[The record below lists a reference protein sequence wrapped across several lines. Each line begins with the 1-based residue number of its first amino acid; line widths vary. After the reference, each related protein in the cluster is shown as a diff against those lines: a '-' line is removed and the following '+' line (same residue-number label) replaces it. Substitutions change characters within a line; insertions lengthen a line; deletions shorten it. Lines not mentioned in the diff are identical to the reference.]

1 MILLDLNQVMISNL
15 MIQIQ
20 GGKADLQEDLIR
32 HMILNSIRMYRQKF
46 KEYGELVICCDDK
59 NYWRKDVF
67 PYYKAHRKSD
77 REQSDLDWSKIF
89 EILNRVRDEL
99 KENFPYRV
107 LQVPRSEADDII
119 GTLVHRFGKVLN
131 NESTEKILILSGDKD
146 FGQLQV
152 YSNVVQ
158 FSPVTK
164 RWIKVDDA
172 ERFLKEHVMKGDRGD
187 GIPNFLSKDSC
198 IIAKERQRPLPSK
211 KLNDWVKM
219 DPSEFCDREM
229 MRNYMRNLDL
239 VDLKRVPNNVK
250 DQVNSMYDN
259 YVIPERKGLLNYFI
273 KNKLKL
279 LTECIGEF

>member
-32 HMILNSIRMYRQKF
+32 HMILNSIRLYRQKF
-46 KEYGELVICCDDK
+46 KNYGELVICCDDK

-67 PYYKAHRKSD
+67 AYYKAHRKAD

-89 EILNRVRDEL
+89 EVLNRVRDEL
-99 KENFPYRV
+99 KETFPYRV

-131 NESTEKILILSGDKD
+131 NDSTEKILILSGDKD
-146 FGQLQV
+146 FGQLQI
-152 YSNVVQ
+152 YANVEQ

-164 RWIKVDDA
+164 RWVKVDDA
-172 ERFLKEHVMKGDRGD
+172 ERFLKEHIMKGDRGD

-198 IIAKERQRPLPSK
+198 IIAKERQKPLSSK
-211 KLNDWVKM
+211 KLNEWVKM
-219 DPSEFCDREM
+219 DEVEFCDGEM
-229 MRNYMRNLDL
+229 LRNYKRNQEL
-239 VDLKRVPNNVK
+239 VDLKMVPDYIKNQINT
-250 DQVNSMYDN
+250 MYDE
-259 YVIPERKGLLNYFI
+259 YEIPNRKGLLNYFI

>member
-89 EILNRVRDEL
+89 EILNKVRDEL

-119 GTLVHRFGKVLN
+119 GTLVHRFGKILN

-211 KLNDWVKM
+211 KLNEWVKM

-239 VDLKRVPNNVK
+239 VDLKRVPNNVR

-259 YVIPERKGLLNYFI
+259 YVVPERKGLLNYFI

>member
-131 NESTEKILILSGDKD
+131 NDSTQKILILSGDKD

>member
-20 GGKADLQEDLIR
+20 GGKVDLQEDLIR
-32 HMILNSIRMYRQKF
+32 HMILNSIRLYRQKF
-46 KEYGELVICCDDK
+46 KEYGDLVICCDDK
-59 NYWRKDVF
+59 NYWRKDIF

-89 EILNRVRDEL
+89 DILNRVRDEL

-107 LQVPRSEADDII
+107 LQIPRSEADDII

-131 NESTEKILILSGDKD
+131 NDSTQKILILSGDKD
-146 FGQLQV
+146 FGQLQI
-152 YSNVVQ
+152 YANVDQ

-164 RWIKVDDA
+164 RWIKIDNAV
-172 ERFLKEHVMKGDRGD
+172 RFLKEHIMKGDRGD

-211 KLNDWVKM
+211 KLNEWVEL
-219 DPSEFCDREM
+219 DPVEFCDREM
-229 MRNYMRNLDL
+229 LRNYKRNQEL
-239 VDLKRVPNNVK
+239 VDLKLVPDSVK
-250 DQVNSMYDN
+250 EKINTMYDE
-259 YVIPERKGLLNYFI
+259 YQIPDRKGLLNYFI